1 MKKLNLTRL
10 TAIVLTSSTFLATGS
25 AMALGTVAAGATC
38 KAYYWTQASR
48 LKPDWSSAESLANT
62 WIHCPN
68 LVSDVT
74 EVGSLSFNLEIPLD
88 ARSHIFNCYI
98 ATQSPTA
105 DSSSKVVIWKTGSGV
120 GTIVPVEIRLPTDG
134 SNSTSNPASNPAAED
149 KTMTAGC
156 YLYAGHRLNSVGT
169 EIPP

>member
-1 MKKLNLTRL
+1 MKKLNLIRL

-25 AMALGTVAAGATC
+25 AMALGTVAAGTTC

-120 GTIVPVEIRLPTDG
+120 GTIVPVEITLPTDG
-134 SNSTSNPASNPAAED
+134 SNPTSNPASNPAAED

-169 EIPP
+169 EVPP